1 MDWFAVHLKH
11 ADLFGSRSTIYSM
24 YVFNVYCICTCLG
37 DVDPFRTALSQ
48 ISSFCINW
56 RIIVLRPIFLQNRYP
71 GSPVD
76 NLCTYSLLKACCKC
90 FISSLTSIHFETSR
104 NIHFICTEFFKSTK
118 VSSLITLITRL
129 KIQIAYFLYI
139 RFQSYTKLPYIF
151 SKSISIC
158 GSIR

>member
-118 VSSLITLITRL
+118 VSSLITLIN
-129 KIQIAYFLYI
+129 QIEDSNRIFLIHTFSVLHEITIYF
-139 RFQSYTKLPYIF
+139 F
-151 SKSISIC
+151 KSISIC